1 MANPDL
7 DQLDLKE
14 LRQLQRE
21 VAKAIETYEQ
31 RAKAKALA
39 ELNDL
44 ASRHG
49 FKLQELLGAKPSR
62 QIGPKYRHPENPD
75 LTWSGRGRQPRWI
88 SEALK
93 AGKSLDDFAI

>member
-49 FKLQELLGAKPSR
+49 FKLQELLGTKSSR
-62 QIGPKYRHPENPD
+62 QVGPKYRHPENPD